1 MYLKSIL
8 DKDIE
13 NGKSLAYYDIRS
25 KYSMWG
31 MKMDKDENS
40 IKNVEAL
47 ALNLREDKDNDLL
60 VAYGTTYEYEIF
72 NFISLYKHF
81 NFDQY
86 TLVMYGG

>member
-1 MYLKSIL
+1 MYLKDIL
-8 DKDIE
+8 DRDIE
-13 NGKSLAYYDIRS
+13 NGKSLAYHDIRT

-31 MKMDKDENS
+31 MKMDKGENS

-47 ALNLREDKDNDLL
+47 ALNLGEDKDNNLL
-60 VAYGTTYEYEIF
+60 VTYGSTYEYEIF